1 MPVPDGE
8 KKGITVRIDVDL
20 HAEVSQYLKEHEM
33 TMAEFVGA
41 ALEDAL
47 HPQNSLEA
55 NQMDN
60 KRTLAFQV
68 SEELFQRIKGYLSR
82 NNMTQKEFILGL
94 IERELDREQ
103 EQLARE
109 GPAEAVEEESEI
121 EEEELSEETG
131 PVMAM

>member
-1 MPVPDGE
+1 
-8 KKGITVRIDVDL
+8 
-20 HAEVSQYLKEHEM
+20 
-33 TMAEFVGA
+33 
-41 ALEDAL
+41 
-47 HPQNSLEA
+47 
-55 NQMDN
+55 MDN